1 MVSFNSILCFLSLK
15 FTSGVYCNLDFDIL
29 LKSIDVFITFS
40 SGFIEFVVMPAFDVV
55 NEMLDILLETKTSQA
70 AAELGLEGH
79 GGKERAWVA
88 PLADNRRRWKEQ
100 CQPTTKGN
108 HNAILAGFDYTICH
122 SNLLLNESMALLRT
136 FPHWPGAHQMGSRS
150 QFVLGL

>member
-1 MVSFNSILCFLSLK
+1 
-15 FTSGVYCNLDFDIL
+15 
-29 LKSIDVFITFS
+29 
-40 SGFIEFVVMPAFDVV
+40 MPAFEVV

-108 HNAILAGFDYTICH
+108 HNNAVLAGFDYTISH
-122 SNLLLNESMALLRT
+122 SNLALLRT
-136 FPHWPGAHQMGSRS
+136 CPHNLYWVV
-150 QFVLGL
+150 F

>member
-1 MVSFNSILCFLSLK
+1 
-15 FTSGVYCNLDFDIL
+15 
-29 LKSIDVFITFS
+29 
-40 SGFIEFVVMPAFDVV
+40 MPAFEVV

-108 HNAILAGFDYTICH
+108 HNAILAGFDYTISH
-122 SNLLLNESMALLRT
+122 SNLLLNESMALLRI
-136 FPHWPGAHQMGSRS
+136 FPHTRSPSDGLPLTICTGSLILSLWCRLLSICNRASIVNHFIYFQKVLERHAHPRISA
-150 QFVLGL
+150 

>member
-1 MVSFNSILCFLSLK
+1 
-15 FTSGVYCNLDFDIL
+15 
-29 LKSIDVFITFS
+29 
-40 SGFIEFVVMPAFDVV
+40 MPAFDVV